1 MEYTEELE
9 EVQGQDVQYELDE
22 YDFWHNEQDVF

>member
-9 EVQGQDVQYELDE
+9 EVQEQEVQDE